1 MKEEWE
7 KEKARNSIGSALEK
21 HRNLGLNDI
30 LIMGYNDLPRNL
42 KTCFL
47 YLSVFPED
55 YIIERD
61 RLVNRWLAQGFVAH
75 DRASTLEDVVERY
88 FYAPSQLP
96 KNREKILITSPIS

>member
-7 KEKARNSIGSALEK
+7 KVRNSIGSSLQK

-30 LIMGYNDLPRNL
+30 LIMSNNDLPRNL
-42 KTCFL
+42 KTFL

-61 RLVNRWLAQGFVAH
+61 RLVNRWLAQGFGA
-75 DRASTLEDVVERY
+75 
-88 FYAPSQLP
+88 
-96 KNREKILITSPIS
+96 